1 MFKTNNWIY
10 LLAPKWQRSCT
21 IVIYEPPVGE
31 AVPNQDSILTFD
43 EQKAA
48 EAAFRGLPADPIW
61 SSSAH
66 AIYDGILAH
75 TQGRNILEESGLV
88 ATLL

>member
-1 MFKTNNWIY
+1 M
-10 LLAPKWQRSCT
+10 
-21 IVIYEPPVGE
+21 
-31 AVPNQDSILTFD
+31 PNQDSILTFD

-48 EAAFRGLPADPIW
+48 EAAFRGLPADLMW

-75 TQGRNILEESGLV
+75 TQGRNIVEES
-88 ATLL
+88 LLEAALF

>member
-1 MFKTNNWIY
+1 M
-10 LLAPKWQRSCT
+10 
-21 IVIYEPPVGE
+21 
-31 AVPNQDSILTFD
+31 PNQDSILTFD

-48 EAAFRGLPADPIW
+48 EAAFRELPANPMW

-75 TQGRNILEESGLV
+75 TQGRNIVEESVLDAV
-88 ATLL
+88 RF

>member
-1 MFKTNNWIY
+1 MM
-10 LLAPKWQRSCT
+10 S
-21 IVIYEPPVGE
+21 
-31 AVPNQDSILTFD
+31 NQDPILTFD

-48 EAAFRGLPADPIW
+48 EAAFRGLPANPTW

-75 TQGRNILEESGLV
+75 TQGRNIVEESVLV
-88 ATLL
+88 ATLV